1 MSALF
6 TLVASRIK
14 ADKRNQMGVGTISLL
29 AHVGI
34 IAAVV
39 YATAQAG
46 GGVATVK
53 TDTSMVF
60 LAQPQAATPPPL
72 PELNAPLQG
81 FQTLDVPTVIPTMIP
96 PVNVT
101 QHFDPRDYSG
111 TGVEGGRADGAV
123 PSTYGLATG
132 LYTDAMVEEQP
143 APLSAAPK
151 YPDAMRSLGVQG
163 RVLLQAIIDTA
174 GRVEPASIRIIQS
187 PNPGFD
193 QTVRDWALTA
203 RFRPARLHG
212 HPVRVVVSLP
222 FDFSTAD

>member
-1 MSALF
+1 VSAPF

-46 GGVATVK
+46 GSVATVK

-60 LAQPQAATPPPL
+60 LAQPPAATPPAL

-81 FQTLDVPTVIPTMIP
+81 FQTLDVPTVIPTTIP
-96 PVNVT
+96 PVNLT

-123 PSTYGLATG
+123 PSAYGLATG

-143 APLSAAPK
+143 EPLSAAPK
-151 YPDAMRSLGVQG
+151 YPDAMRSLGIQG
-163 RVLLQAIIDTA
+163 RVLLQAIIDTT
-174 GRVEPASIRIIQS
+174 GRVEPSSIRIVQS

-203 RFRPARLHG
+203 RFRPARLRG